1 MLNSNL
7 RLTNN
12 NNNNER
18 ISCKNNI
25 NLSDYLLCND
35 EYGDEGNEENGVEE
49 EEEQKDTDILDLDQT
64 TKTISNDH
72 MLTVVPID
80 KEAPSYDKLVF
91 FKHFFLLI

>member
-1 MLNSNL
+1 MLNSNV
-7 RLTNN
+7 RLT

-35 EYGDEGNEENGVEE
+35 EYGDEANGENGDGEKE
-49 EEEQKDTDILDLDQT
+49 KENDILDLDQT
-64 TKTISNDH
+64 TKTTPNDQ

-80 KEAPSYDKLVF
+80 KEAPSYDK
-91 FKHFFLLI
+91 